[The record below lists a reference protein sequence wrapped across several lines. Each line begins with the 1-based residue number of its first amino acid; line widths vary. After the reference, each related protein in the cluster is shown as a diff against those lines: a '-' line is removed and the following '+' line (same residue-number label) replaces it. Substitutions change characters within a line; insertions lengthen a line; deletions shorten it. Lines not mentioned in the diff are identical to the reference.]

1 MIGLSL
7 LYTYLIDFN
16 ILKKGEGEMLN
27 PDYLRKVAAALIGAL
42 IGIPSIAIGFYVTY
56 QVVTTLGN

>member
-1 MIGLSL
+1 MLNFE
-7 LYTYLIDFN
+7 Y
-16 ILKKGEGEMLN
+16 LKKFMG
-27 PDYLRKVAAALIGAL
+27 AIIGAM